1 MTIEL
6 VPGTTNVVRL
16 PSAGRTAPTLDLLR
30 EIAPDVREVSLIADA
45 YGVAMPS
52 DDLRHR
58 ADAETAEYIL
68 NQVDPQPGPARTA
81 ALRELLRPLLVVA
94 VRACREARMAAAI
107 SDEARR
113 RLALAKADGGYWIT
127 PLTERAADLSRHA
140 AELLVAAY
148 ILSEEAEGAARAVS
162 LAGIGSALDAVR
174 SMRGGGSAVHRGQ
187 ACGSRVRH
195 LVRIT

>member
-30 EIAPDVREVSLIADA
+30 EIAPDVRKVSLIADA
-45 YGVAMPS
+45 YGVAVPS
-52 DDLRHR
+52 DDLRQR
-58 ADAETAEYIL
+58 VDAETAEYIL

-81 ALRELLRPLLVVA
+81 SLRELLRPLLVVA
-94 VRACREARMAAAI
+94 VRACRDAGMVAANSAEAQ
-107 SDEARR
+107 R

-148 ILSEEAEGAARAVS
+148 IFTEEAEGAARAVS
-162 LAGIGSALDAVR
+162 LAESGQSWMPFDLCAEAEALFVGDKHAVR
-174 SMRGGGSAVHRGQ
+174 G
-187 ACGSRVRH
+187 
-195 LVRIT
+195 

>member
-30 EIAPDVREVSLIADA
+30 EIVPDVREVSLIADA

-52 DDLRHR
+52 DDLRR
-58 ADAETAEYIL
+58 RVDAETAEYIL

-81 ALRELLRPLLVVA
+81 ALRELLVVA
-94 VRACREARMAAAI
+94 VRACRDARMAAAI
-107 SDEARR
+107 SAEAQR
-113 RLALAKADGGYWIT
+113 RLALAKADGGYWIA
-127 PLTERAADLSRHA
+127 PLTERATDLSRHA

-148 ILSEEAEGAARAVS
+148 ILTEEAEGTARAVS
-162 LAGIGSALDAVR
+162 LAESGQSWMPFDLCAEAEVLFVGDKHAA
-174 SMRGGGSAVHRGQ
+174 RG
-187 ACGSRVRH
+187 
-195 LVRIT
+195 

>member
-16 PSAGRTAPTLDLLR
+16 PSGGRTAPTLDLLR

-52 DDLRHR
+52 DDLRQR
-58 ADAETAEYIL
+58 VDAETAEYIL

-94 VRACREARMAAAI
+94 VRACRDARMAAAI
-107 SDEARR
+107 SAEARR
-113 RLALAKADGGYWIT
+113 RLARAKADGGYWIT

-148 ILSEEAEGAARAVS
+148 ILTEEAEGAARAVG
-162 LAGIGSALDAVR
+162 LAESGQSWMPFDLCAESEALFVGDKHSAR
-174 SMRGGGSAVHRGQ
+174 
-187 ACGSRVRH
+187 
-195 LVRIT
+195 T

>member
-16 PSAGRTAPTLDLLR
+16 PSAERTASTLDLLR
-30 EIAPDVREVSLIADA
+30 EIAPDVKEVSLVADA
-45 YGVAMPS
+45 YGMAMPS

-81 ALRELLRPLLVVA
+81 ALRELLRPLLVEA
-94 VRACREARMAAAI
+94 VRACREARMAAGI
-107 SDEARR
+107 SAEAQR
-113 RLALAKADGGYWIT
+113 RLAVAEADGGYWIM
-127 PLTERAADLSRHA
+127 PLAERATDLSRHA

-148 ILSEEAEGAARAVS
+148 ILSVEAEGAARAVS
-162 LAGIGSALDAVR
+162 MAGSGQPWMPFDLCAEAEALFIGDKRAA
-174 SMRGGGSAVHRGQ
+174 RG
-187 ACGSRVRH
+187 
-195 LVRIT
+195 